1 MEFVNYLTIL
11 GRSLTNQYEIISVQL
26 DSVLTFLARR
36 NFHARSR
43 ASLALISFTDENS
56 GTTRSLTG
64 ICSTKFLS
72 SLRVSSSSPAAIFKR
87 ARAIHTFYYP

>member
-1 MEFVNYLTIL
+1 M
-11 GRSLTNQYEIISVQL
+11 L

-43 ASLALISFTDENS
+43 ASLALISFTDENF

-72 SLRVSSSSPAAIFKR
+72 SLRVSSSSRADIFKW